1 MREPTRYVT
10 LTVMVSFD
18 GSGNS
23 STRMPLASVYSV
35 MPSTEAVCLGAALAG
50 RAAGGGAVTAAR
62 GAGGC
67 FGCGAPSA
75 LRSDPPARP
84 TKRPARIAIDAE
96 LLTCRL

>member
-35 MPSTEAVCLGAALAG
+35 MPSTEAVCFGAAVAG
-50 RAAGGGAVTAAR
+50 RAAGGAVTAAFGGG
-62 GAGGC
+62 GAGV
-67 FGCGAPSA
+67 GAPA
-75 LRSDPPARP
+75 ARLCDPAARP

-96 LLTCRL
+96 LLTATL